1 MQPDGTNSLS
11 TADENP
17 VSPKGIHVTEPDTP
31 TGSEIKKYPKVSVP
45 TWSYLF
51 LHNSKVKS
59 VEHQLQADNM
69 PYFVHKTIRY
79 YKKKDKHGVQHRE
92 TPTVSGLIFLQG
104 DPKALQTY
112 LTERFISIHLCKTV
126 AQAR

>member
-17 VSPKGIHVTEPDTP
+17 VSPKGIHVTEPDTH

-59 VEHQLQADNM
+59 VERQLQADNM

-79 YKKKDKHGVQHRE
+79 YKKK
-92 TPTVSGLIFLQG
+92 TSTACS
-104 DPKALQTY
+104 T
-112 LTERFISIHLCKTV
+112 
-126 AQAR
+126 ARPPPSAA